1 MSASTERKNRQ
12 AARSEGTYKKDIAA
26 QKEAAK
32 RRKDNIKW
40 TVIGV
45 VIVLFFAFVI
55 YLNSGALYRSL
66 DALTVSNSEV
76 SVDGTTIAA
85 DSRSFSVAEVNYL
98 YNMQY
103 VNILNTYGDY
113 ISMLGLDPTKPLD
126 EQACSMSPEGDED
139 YTWDDYF
146 MDSTKS
152 FLKQLSALE
161 AYAKANDISLDKD
174 DMSAV
179 DEQMKTFEN
188 DKEYGYANSD
198 KLIAA
203 NYGRGCNSA
212 VVREVMELQQ
222 LATKAQQS
230 IADSYSFTASELSK
244 KYASVKDDYDKFTYD
259 FYLVEA
265 ATEKNEDGTA
275 AAPTDAAL
283 SKAME
288 TANTIKDS
296 MDKDKLS
303 LEKAVKKT
311 VKDAKLSNQKDV
323 SGSSIEADIAQWLQS
338 SERKKGDV
346 TVIKGS
352 TGAYIVQFKSRDN
365 NKHKTDESGDMNL
378 CDYIAQNLLRS
389 EALEKWQE
397 EKLGVVTKDAKV
409 STSFGARYIGR

>member
-1 MSASTERKNRQ
+1 MSASNEKTVRK
-12 AARSEGTYKKDIAA
+12 TMAA
-26 QKEAAK
+26 QKEELK
-32 RRKDNIKW
+32 KKKEKTKW
-40 TVIGV
+40 TIIGV
-45 VIVLFFAFVI
+45 LIVVFFAFVI
-55 YLNSGALYRSL
+55 YLNTGAFYRN
-66 DALTVSNSEV
+66 LTGITVEYNASEEL
-76 SVDGTTIAA
+76 GIEAG
-85 DSRSFSVAEVNYL
+85 SRSFSVAECNYV

-103 VNILNTYGDY
+103 MNILNSYGDY
-113 ISMLGLDPTKPLD
+113 ASLIGLDKSKPLD
-126 EQACSMSPEGDED
+126 EQKCTISSDTDKD

-152 FLKQLSALE
+152 FLQQLAALE

-174 DMSAV
+174 DNAAV
-179 DEQMKTFEN
+179 DEQMATF
-188 DKEYGYANSD
+188 DDAKKYGYASAD
-198 KLIAA
+198 KFIAA
-203 NYGRGCNSA
+203 NYGRGCNTS

-230 IADSYSFTASELSK
+230 ISNSYSFTASELSK

-259 FYLVEA
+259 FYLVKAE
-265 ATEKNEDGTA
+265 TKTSENGTA

-288 TANTIKDS
+288 TAKSIKGAMEKDS
-296 MDKDKLS
+296 LS
-303 LEKAVKKT
+303 LEKAVQNA
-311 VKDAKLSNQKDV
+311 VKDAKLTKQEAIP
-323 SGSSIEADIAQWLQS
+323 GSDTESDLKEWLTS

-389 EALEKWQE
+389 EALQKWQE
-397 EKLGVVTKDAKV
+397 EKLGVVTKGAKI

>member
-1 MSASTERKNRQ
+1 MSASNEKTVRK
-12 AARSEGTYKKDIAA
+12 TMAA
-26 QKEAAK
+26 QKEELK
-32 RRKDNIKW
+32 KKKEKTKW
-40 TVIGV
+40 TIIGV
-45 VIVLFFAFVI
+45 LIVVFFAFVI
-55 YLNSGALYRSL
+55 YLNTGAFYRN
-66 DALTVSNSEV
+66 LTGITVEYNASEEL
-76 SVDGTTIAA
+76 GIEAG
-85 DSRSFSVAEVNYL
+85 SRSFSVAECNYV

-103 VNILNTYGDY
+103 MNILNSYGDY
-113 ISMLGLDPTKPLD
+113 ASLIGLDKSKPLD
-126 EQACSMSPEGDED
+126 EQKCTISSDTDKD

-152 FLKQLSALE
+152 FLQQLAALE

-174 DMSAV
+174 DNAAV
-179 DEQMKTFEN
+179 DEQMATF
-188 DKEYGYANSD
+188 DDAKKYGYASAD
-198 KLIAA
+198 KFIAA

-230 IADSYSFTASELSK
+230 ISNSYSFTASELSK

-259 FYLVEA
+259 FYLVKAEA
-265 ATEKNEDGTA
+265 KTSENGTA

-288 TANTIKDS
+288 TAKSIKDA
-296 MDKDKLS
+296 MEKDSLS
-303 LEKAVKKT
+303 LEKAVQNA
-311 VKDAKLSNQKDV
+311 VKDAKLTKQEAIP
-323 SGSSIEADIAQWLQS
+323 GSDTESDLKEWLTS

-389 EALEKWQE
+389 EALQKWQK
-397 EKLGVVTKDAKV
+397 EKLGVVTKDAKT